1 MISEHISKMNMGVLD
16 MLNTKYFIV
25 KGQNGEPMP
34 QRNPNAMGNAWF
46 IDSVLVVNT
55 PNEESDALN
64 TINLRNTAVLDIKFE
79 GFVIDFVP
87 GKEPDAFVKFLSYKP
102 NALEYETFSTQDGIV
117 VFSEIYYPYGWH
129 AYIDEKPVE
138 HFRVNYTLRAL
149 NVPAGEHHI
158 RFEFAPDTLK
168 KAEIISYLCIFI
180 MYGTIVGGIAYA
192 IIKNRKRKFSIQQ

>member
-1 MISEHISKMNMGVLD
+1 MEVLN
-16 MLNTKYFIV
+16 MLNTRYFIV

-34 QRNPNAMGNAWF
+34 QLNPFAMGNAWF

-64 TINLRNTAVLDIKFE
+64 TINLRNTAVLDVKFA
-79 GFVIDFVP
+79 DFVKNFIP
-87 GKEPDAFVKFLSYKP
+87 GRDTAAHVKLLSYAP
-102 NALEYETFSTQDGIV
+102 NALEYQSSSTRDGII

-129 AYIDEKPVE
+129 AYINGEPVE

-158 RFEFAPDTLK
+158 RFEFAPDTLRRYEPI
-168 KAEIISYLCIFI
+168 AFLSIFI
-180 MYGTIVGGIAYA
+180 IYGTIIGGIAYA
-192 IIKNRKRKFSIQQ
+192 IVRYRKKVKK